1 VPAKLRGAE
10 GDVLLNLYVS
20 ILKAQR
26 NFSIYPMDLDAYLP
40 KRKQS
45 RSERPPH

>member
-1 VPAKLRGAE
+1 VPADLRGAE

-40 KRKQS
+40 K
-45 RSERPPH
+45 SEAE